1 MSAGITSTDIVIVS
15 CYLSEAMLQFAAG
28 RQKSGVH
35 VRFFILGP
43 IPEEL
48 DYEGFDVLPCVI
60 DETVGRRALSQDEA
74 EMQRRGYD
82 LEKEAAV

>member
-15 CYLSEAMLQFAAG
+15 CYLSEAMLMFAAG
-28 RQKSGVH
+28 RQRSGVH

-48 DYEGFDVLPCVI
+48 DYSGFDVVPCVI
-60 DETVGRRALSQDEA
+60 DETVGRRTLMQDEA
-74 EMQRRGYD
+74 EMQRRG
-82 LEKEAAV
+82 LNTEKEAAV